1 MITPIRI
8 RVRNIRSV
16 RDSEITIPETAI
28 TALHGPVGSGKST
41 FLSAMV
47 WALYGEVPGGLK
59 QADMRRTG
67 ADGEPCEAEV
77 EFVFN
82 GQRYTALR
90 GLRQRNFRGGV
101 REEAYARWWT
111 NGATGP
117 GQDERQISPS
127 KLTLKITELTGLTGR
142 AYCGAFFIAQG
153 ELTGLAEGT
162 PAQVQQLFEEQTGLG
177 VLTKKVEE
185 KNADARRAEEMA
197 AAMPGSREETD
208 EARRALD
215 EAQRQAAEDHE
226 IHEQMADT
234 ARQAADRLRLAE
246 ERAEEVQRRHRLAE
260 QERLTHARVEERVR
274 HCQQRVTSLTEDLA
288 QAGTATPSPEVL
300 TRQLDTLRNA
310 VHSAERAVKQIRDAE
325 QHAAA
330 IDRRV
335 RQTQVE
341 ADRLADPELDR
352 RITAAKQQHTEHE
365 QRRGAL
371 KGEYTRL
378 SRALQ
383 ALTTAESA
391 CCPTCVQPLRDGWA
405 LVADL
410 RRQWERC
417 ITDGKNAKAKAEA
430 AAQLHDALLSRR
442 QELTE
447 ISARLDAVRAEAVA
461 AQRQTEAVRRVAAE
475 AVSAV
480 AAQLLHSSGSAD
492 HERVLHIGCD
502 TIEQISALLT
512 RSRHAH
518 GLRDQLTSAET
529 ELETARGNLA
539 ALATTHPDVTTAER
553 VGAASELNTA
563 RTEHSEA
570 TAEAAEA
577 NTRFQVAVE
586 RATVLAKAHGNAE
599 SRMRAKADK
608 LHAAHI
614 LHEAAAV
621 LAQFRRDLLA
631 EYTAAVSQAA
641 TDVLTQITDRHVR
654 FEIDDAF
661 ISRVHTAEGTVR
673 PTRVLSGGEK
683 ATAALAFRL
692 GITEQITGGNATGMI
707 IADEIT
713 AAHDADTRRAVLA
726 CLSELGWPALVV
738 SHGEEITETAQ
749 QVISLSQPDETTGT
763 VIAPAA

>member
-16 RDSEITIPETAI
+16 RDSEITVPETGI

-82 GQRYTALR
+82 GQHYTALR
-90 GLRQRNFRGGV
+90 GLRQRNLRGGV

-127 KLTLKITELTGLTGR
+127 KLALKITELTGLTGR

-185 KNADARRAEEMA
+185 KNVEARRAEEMA
-197 AAMPGSREETD
+197 VAMPGSREETD
-208 EARRALD
+208 DARRALD
-215 EAQRQAAEDHE
+215 EAQQKAAEGHE
-226 IHEQMADT
+226 VHEQMAET

-246 ERAEEVQRRHRLAE
+246 ERAEAVQQRHRLAE
-260 QERLTHARVEERVR
+260 QERITRARVEERVR
-274 HCQQRVTSLTEDLA
+274 QCQQRVASLTADLA
-288 QAGTATPSPEVL
+288 QAGPATPSPEVL
-300 TRQLDTLRNA
+300 TRQLDILRDA
-310 VHSAERAVKQIRDAE
+310 VHSAEQAVGQIRDAE
-325 QHAAA
+325 QHAAV
-330 IDRRV
+330 IERRV
-335 RQTQVE
+335 RQVQDE
-341 ADRLADPELDR
+341 ADRLADTELDR
-352 RITAAKQQHTEHE
+352 RIAAAKQQHTEYE

-378 SRALQ
+378 NRALQ
-383 ALTTAESA
+383 ALTTAGSS
-391 CCPTCVQPLRDGWA
+391 CCPTCVQPLRDVWA

-410 RRQWERC
+410 RRQRERC
-417 ITDGKNAKAKAEA
+417 IRDGKNAKAKAEA

-442 QELTE
+442 QEITE
-447 ISARLDAVRAEAVA
+447 ISARLDAVRAEAAV
-461 AQRQTEAVRRVAAE
+461 AQRQTAATRRAAAE

-480 AAQLLHSSGSAD
+480 AAQLPNSTGSVDYEHVLQSGRDA
-492 HERVLHIGCD
+492 
-502 TIEQISALLT
+502 IEQLRAQLT
-512 RSRHAH
+512 RARHAH
-518 GLRDQLTSAET
+518 GLRAQLASAET
-529 ELETARGNLA
+529 ELETARADLA
-539 ALATTHPDVTTAER
+539 ALATMHPDVTAAELAE
-553 VGAASELNTA
+553 AANELNTA
-563 RTEHSEA
+563 RTEHSKA
-570 TAEAAEA
+570 AAEA
-577 NTRFQVAVE
+577 SEANTLFQVAAE
-586 RATVLAKAHGNAE
+586 RVTVLTKAHEDAE

-641 TDVLTQITDRHVR
+641 TDVLTQITVRHVR

-661 ISRVHTAEGTVR
+661 TPRVHTAEGTVR

-713 AAHDADTRRAVLA
+713 AAHDADTRRAVLT

-738 SHGEEITETAQ
+738 SHGEEITEVAQ
-749 QVISLSQPDETTGT
+749 QVISLSQPDEITGT
-763 VIAPAA
+763 TIASAA

>member
-16 RDSEITIPETAI
+16 RDSEITIPDTGI

-59 QADMRRTG
+59 QADMRRSG

-77 EFVFN
+77 DFIFN
-82 GQRYTALR
+82 GQHYTALR
-90 GLRQRNFRGGV
+90 GLRQRKFRGGV

-117 GQDERQISPS
+117 GRDEPQISPT
-127 KLTLKITELTGLTGR
+127 KLTMKIYELTGLTGR

-177 VLTKKVEE
+177 ELTKKVDE
-185 KNADARRAEEMA
+185 KNAEARRAEELA
-197 AAMPGSREETD
+197 AAMPGSREETED
-208 EARRALD
+208 ARRALD
-215 EAQRQAAEDHE
+215 EAQQQAAEGHE
-226 IHEQMADT
+226 AHEQLAEA
-234 ARQAADRLRLAE
+234 ARQAADRVRSAE
-246 ERAEEVQRRHRLAE
+246 EQAEDVQRRHRLAE
-260 QERLTHARVEERVR
+260 QERITRARADERV
-274 HCQQRVTSLTEDLA
+274 HQCQQRVTSLTEELH
-288 QAGTATPSPEVL
+288 QAGPATLTPEAL
-300 TRQLDTLRNA
+300 TRQLDALRDA
-310 VHSAERAVKQIRDAE
+310 VRSTERAVEQIHDAE
-325 QHAAA
+325 NHAAA
-330 IDRRV
+330 IDGRV
-335 RQTQVE
+335 RQTQAEV
-341 ADRLADPELDR
+341 DRLADPELDR
-352 RITAAKQQHTEHE
+352 RIESAKQQQTEHE

-371 KGEYTRL
+371 QGEYTRL

-391 CCPTCVQPLRDGWA
+391 CCPTCVQPLRDVRA
-405 LVADL
+405 LVAEL

-417 ITDGKNAKAKAEA
+417 IRDGKNAKAKAEA
-430 AAQLHDALLSRR
+430 AGQLHDALLSRR
-442 QELTE
+442 QELTQL
-447 ISARLDAVRAEAVA
+447 STRLDAVRAEAA
-461 AQRQTEAVRRVAAE
+461 AARRHAETARRAAAE

-480 AAQLLHSSGSAD
+480 VAHIPGFDGPAS
-492 HERVLHIGCD
+492 HERVLQGGRAA
-502 TIEQISALLT
+502 IERLSAELVQA
-512 RSRHAH
+512 RHAH
-518 GLRDQLTSAET
+518 GLRSQLANAESA
-529 ELETARGNLA
+529 LESARADMASLEA
-539 ALATTHPDVTTAER
+539 AYPDVTAD
-553 VGAASELNTA
+553 EL
-563 RTEHSEA
+563 
-570 TAEAAEA
+570 AEAAGALIAARAEHSQVAAEASEA
-577 NTRFQVAVE
+577 NTRFLVAAE
-586 RATVLAKAHGNAE
+586 RATVLAKAHEAAE

-608 LHAAHI
+608 LHTAHI

-661 ISRVHTAEGTVR
+661 VPRVYTAEGTVR

-692 GITEQITGGNATGMI
+692 GITEQITGGNAIGMI

-713 AAHDADTRRAVLA
+713 AAHDADTRRAVLT

-738 SHGEEITETAQ
+738 SHGEEITEVAQ
-749 QVISLSQPDETTGT
+749 QVISLSQPDEITGT
-763 VIAPAA
+763 TIASAA

>member
-16 RDSEITIPETAI
+16 RHGEITIPDTGI

-59 QADMRRTG
+59 QADMRRSG

-77 EFVFN
+77 DFIFN

-90 GLRQRNFRGGV
+90 GLRQRNHRGGV

-117 GQDERQISPS
+117 GQDEPQISPS
-127 KLTLKITELTGLTGR
+127 KLTMKIYELTGLTGR

-177 VLTKKVEE
+177 DLTKKVDIA
-185 KNADARRAEEMA
+185 NAEARRAEELA

-215 EAQRQAAEDHE
+215 EAQQQAAEAHE
-226 IHEQMADT
+226 THEELAET
-234 ARQAADRLRLAE
+234 ARQAADRMRIAE
-246 ERAEEVQRRHRLAE
+246 KQAQEVQQRHRLAE
-260 QERLTHARVEERVR
+260 QERINRARADERVQQ
-274 HCQQRVTSLTEDLA
+274 CQQRVASLTGELRKAGLA
-288 QAGTATPSPEVL
+288 SPTPEVL
-300 TRQLDTLRNA
+300 TQQLDVLRDA
-310 VHSAERAVKQIRDAE
+310 VHSAERAVEQIDAAE
-325 QHAAA
+325 KHAAA
-330 IDRRV
+330 IDGRV
-335 RQTQVE
+335 RQTRAE

-352 RITAAKQQHTEHE
+352 RIESAKQQHTEYE

-391 CCPTCVQPLRDGWA
+391 CCPTCVQPLRNVGA

-410 RRQWERC
+410 RGQWERC
-417 ITDGKNAKAKAEA
+417 IRDGKNAKAKAEA
-430 AAQLHDALLSRR
+430 AVQLHDALLSRR
-442 QELTE
+442 QELTQL
-447 ISARLDAVRAEAVA
+447 STRLDAVHAEAIA
-461 AQRQTEAVRRVAAE
+461 ARQQAETARRAADE

-480 AAQLLHSSGSAD
+480 VVHLPGFDGPANPERALQAGRAA
-492 HERVLHIGCD
+492 
-502 TIEQISALLT
+502 IEQLSTELVQA
-512 RSRHAH
+512 RHTH
-518 GLRDQLTSAET
+518 GLRTQLTNAES
-529 ELETARGNLA
+529 ELEAARADLA
-539 ALATTHPDVTTAER
+539 ARETTHPDVTAN
-553 VGAASELNTA
+553 EL
-563 RTEHSEA
+563 
-570 TAEAAEA
+570 AEAAGTLTAARAEHNQAAAEASEA
-577 NTRFQVAVE
+577 NTRFLVAAE
-586 RATVLAKAHGNAE
+586 RVTVLTKAHEVAE
-599 SRMRAKADK
+599 ARMRAKADK
-608 LHAAHI
+608 LHTAHI
-614 LHEAAAV
+614 LHVAAAAF
-621 LAQFRRDLLA
+621 AQFRRDLLA

-661 ISRVHTAEGTVR
+661 VPRVHTAEGTVR

-692 GITEQITGGNATGMI
+692 GITEQITGGNAIGMI

-713 AAHDADTRRAVLA
+713 AAHDADTRRAVLT

-738 SHGEEITETAQ
+738 SHGEEITEVAQ
-749 QVISLSQPDETTGT
+749 QVISLSQPDENTGT
-763 VIAPAA
+763 MIASAA